1 MKVDVHVLRYAD
13 DWLVPYVIRHYL
25 TFAEKVVI
33 HDAGGGAPIPLQP
46 GVEVIPWDCPEVN
59 DLRYAE
65 LRNNCWKGTK
75 ADWVVVCDLDELL
88 WFPDGA
94 EATLGAY
101 EKMGAAVPKPHGIEM
116 FSETYPAGDGQI
128 FDQIKMGAPDN
139 KWYSKAILFNPRLV
153 SDMRYGLGSH
163 ECDPYLHDGRS
174 FHVGPRWPHAKPPV
188 YLLHYHH
195 IGPTEDIGAKYDA
208 TISRMC
214 PENKKNKWGNL
225 EPGLKHAKDKW
236 NRIMNAGL
244 TKLIP

>member
-1 MKVDVHVLRYAD
+1 
-13 DWLVPYVIRHYL
+13 
-25 TFAEKVVI
+25 
-33 HDAGGGAPIPLQP
+33 
-46 GVEVIPWDCPEVN
+46 
-59 DLRYAE
+59 
-65 LRNNCWKGTK
+65 
-75 ADWVVVCDLDELL
+75 
-88 WFPDGA
+88 
-94 EATLGAY
+94 
-101 EKMGAAVPKPHGIEM
+101 
-116 FSETYPAGDGQI
+116 
-128 FDQIKMGAPDN
+128 
-139 KWYSKAILFNPRLV
+139 
-153 SDMRYGLGSH
+153 MRYGLGSH